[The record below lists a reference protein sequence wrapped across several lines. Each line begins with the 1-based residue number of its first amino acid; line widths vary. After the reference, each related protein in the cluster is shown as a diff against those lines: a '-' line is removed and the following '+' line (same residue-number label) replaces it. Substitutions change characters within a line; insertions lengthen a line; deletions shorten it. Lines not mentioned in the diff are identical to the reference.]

1 MEENIIQPTQKQSF
15 KIPLIVLIVTFI
27 LNVILGYVSMA
38 NMTVVYSQKRKLHF
52 SKTKCTHSMLL

>member
-1 MEENIIQPTQKQSF
+1 MEENLIQPTQKQSF

-38 NMTVVYSQKRKLHF
+38 NMTVEDFTNLMSVTPGGDR
-52 SKTKCTHSMLL
+52 